1 MSVITMNSNFYR
13 LLTCLFLLFSGHKIL
28 AESER
33 ETIAKCLADLK
44 SEDVDKRRR
53 AVLILC
59 KFQSSEVYQ
68 SLIPALSDAD
78 AKVRESVV
86 VGFIESRMMMRNAA
100 MPILRRLLDTNVH
113 TRRMVSST
121 LLPRITFYLHG
132 HREESTKILR
142 KAIKDKDA
150 IVRKNLIN
158 NYYTLRRNLNTSDF
172 FHLLAD
178 PSSEI
183 RFLALTK
190 LSQVLSFEDLTP
202 YLDKLIIDKDKKIRA
217 QVLKSLGGFGV
228 SGRKYLALM
237 AKDEDP
243 SIAARAMAYTRNE
256 QYLDAIFQIIL
267 SASSPSDL
275 IVDLTQIIFSWNEK
289 SQQFVYKLLGH
300 ADETRRFAAL
310 NAINRMRKEIPQKTL
325 LKLVEDDSSRI
336 RKLSTSLLTK
346 TKVSADTVASLAISD
361 YKDVR
366 EQALGIAV
374 RSSSNNSS
382 MIDALYDLM
391 LDEEITIRTK
401 ALQAIWMCNAPDK
414 YDIYSQS
421 LTDSEPVIRDMAARM
436 LLSSDEPKAK
446 KLLEEFR
453 KNNKDVDIKHLQDL
467 NIVTDLKSIA
477 DKQESGWRDKVKK
490 ALYHDNMSVKKAA
503 VDVMLLKRDP
513 LLFDILKEYLD
524 TQADQKLAD
533 YLFRKIAEEEN

>member
-1 MSVITMNSNFYR
+1 MSMITMNNSIYR
-13 LLTCLFLLFSGHKIL
+13 FLTCILLLFFGIQSF
-28 AESER
+28 AETEN
-33 ETIAKCLADLK
+33 ETISKCLTDLK
-44 SEDVDKRRR
+44 SKDVDKRRR

-59 KFQSSEVYQ
+59 KYQSSEVYQ
-68 SLIPALSDAD
+68 SLIPSLSDPD
-78 AKVRESVV
+78 SKVRESVV
-86 VGFIESRMMMRNAA
+86 IGFIESRMMMRNAA

-158 NYYTLRRNLNTSDF
+158 NYYTLRRNLSTADF
-172 FHLLAD
+172 SHLLAD

-190 LSQVLSFEDLTP
+190 LSQVLAFEDLTP
-202 YLDKLIIDKDKKIRA
+202 YLDKLIVDKDKKIRA
-217 QVLKSLGGFGV
+217 QILKSLGGFGV
-228 SGRKYLALM
+228 SGRKYLTLM
-237 AKDEDP
+237 AKDEDTG
-243 SIAARAMAYTRNE
+243 IAARAMAYTRNE

-267 SASSPSDL
+267 SSASPSDL
-275 IVDLTQIIFSWNEK
+275 IVDLTQIIINWNEK
-289 SQQFVYKLLGH
+289 SQQFVYKLLEH

-310 NAINRMRKEIPQKTL
+310 SAINRMRKTIPQKTL
-325 LKLVEDDSSRI
+325 LKLVGDDSSRV
-336 RKLSTSLLTK
+336 RKLSTSLLTQ
-346 TKVSADTVASLAISD
+346 TKVSAKIVSSLALSD

-366 EQALGIAV
+366 AQALRLAV
-374 RSSSNNSS
+374 RNSADNSS
-382 MIDALYDLM
+382 MIEALYDLM
-391 LDEEITIRTK
+391 LDEEITIRVK

-421 LTDSEPVIRDMAARM
+421 LTDSEPMIRDMAARM
-436 LLSSDEPKAK
+436 LLGSDEPEAK
-446 KLLEEFR
+446 KLIEDF
-453 KNNKDVDIKHLQDL
+453 KKKNKDVDIKHLQDL

-477 DKQESGWRDKVKK
+477 DKQEPGWRDKIKK
-490 ALYHDNMSVKKAA
+490 ALYHNNMSVKKAA

-533 YLFRKIAEEEN
+533 YLFKKIAEEEN